1 MNFTENKLYLK
12 LHGGCVSNIKI
23 YLKKKFYC
31 KAQTYLGSSK
41 PSFKLRK
48 QAKIG
53 NLMNQS

>member
-31 KAQTYLGSSK
+31 QTYLGSSK